1 MQGLGFRASGCVGGV
16 RLQAV
21 ELQGFKVEFSRLSL
35 VSGMSPGDLAWTLD
49 P

>member
-1 MQGLGFRASGCVGGV
+1 MGFRASGCVGCVVGF

-21 ELQGFKVEFSRLSL
+21 ELQGFKVELSRLSV
-35 VSGMSPGDLAWTLD
+35 VSGMSPRDLAWTLD